1 MRISRSTGKVAAVR
15 RRAKMQMDHMPAGPW
30 GRYWVSTHA
39 PLNCLIFILPF
50 LIAYEIGVTFW
61 GTDLLAPIQ
70 LKQFLGHFGASASH
84 LSALLVVAVLMAWQ
98 VLAKRKW
105 QIESSTVLLMFGESL
120 VLSLPLLGL
129 GIIGGRLSQSAALAQ
144 APLGATSGSPLVQA
158 LLSAVGAGI
167 YEEFIFRLVLMNLVG
182 LVLLDMLEL
191 KEDLGQVFAM
201 AASAVM
207 FALYHPLARSPWQW
221 TWFIYFFVAG
231 CYLALIFMGRGFGV
245 AVGTHIFFNL
255 IVALRG

>member
-1 MRISRSTGKVAAVR
+1 
-15 RRAKMQMDHMPAGPW
+15 
-30 GRYWVSTHA
+30 
-39 PLNCLIFILPF
+39 
-50 LIAYEIGVTFW
+50 
-61 GTDLLAPIQ
+61 
-70 LKQFLGHFGASASH
+70 
-84 LSALLVVAVLMAWQ
+84 MAWQ

-255 IVALRG
+255 IVVLRVRQSRLEAGVRRLEESRRSSFLPPASSLRPPAFPGLRSTPFFLDLLALYIMQLSFGSGGFVRVNSRFVASR